1 MSQEILV
8 IVLPVFALIGLG
20 YAFARTGILKE
31 SSGDALGQFV
41 YIVGIPALL
50 FKTLAV
56 VQLGDQSPWR
66 LWLAYFSGVAIA
78 WFISGLMIR
87 KVFGRDARAG
97 VIGGISSVFSN
108 SAMVG
113 LPLISSV
120 YGEAGQV
127 PLLIILSVH
136 LPAMTIAM
144 ALLMERAA
152 AKDGMAEK
160 PEIPALLISVCKNL
174 ATNPIILAI
183 GSAVVWRT
191 FSLPVSGVFADVLG
205 RLASAALPVALL
217 SLGTSMVRYGIR
229 GNVLPGVLLSF
240 VKIAVMPALV
250 FSLSAY
256 VFQLPP
262 LWTAV
267 ATLTAACPTGINVYI
282 FANRYGTG
290 HAMSANSITLT
301 TIAAVVSTGIWVY
314 LLDLWQMG

>member
-1 MSQEILV
+1 MSQEILA

-20 YAFARTGILKE
+20 YALARTGILKE
-31 SSGDALGQFV
+31 TIGDSLGQFV
-41 YIVGIPALL
+41 FVVGIPALL

-66 LWLAYFSGVAIA
+66 LWAAYFSGVAIA
-78 WFISGLMIR
+78 WTLSTLMIR

-97 VIGGISSVFSN
+97 VIGGIASVFSN

-120 YGEAGQV
+120 YGEDGLV

-136 LPAMTIAM
+136 LPVMTVAM
-144 ALLMERAA
+144 AILMERAA

-160 PEIPALLISVCKNL
+160 PQIFALIMNVCKTL
-174 ATNPIILAI
+174 AANPIILAI
-183 GSAVVWRT
+183 GAAVVWRT
-191 FSLPVSGVFADVLG
+191 LSLPVTGVFADVLG

-217 SLGTSMVRYGIR
+217 SLGMSMVRYGVR
-229 GNVLPGVLLSF
+229 GNVLPGILLSL
-240 VKIAVMPALV
+240 VKIAGMPALV
-250 FSLSAY
+250 FCLSAY
-256 VFQLPP
+256 VFHLPP

-267 ATLTAACPTGINVYI
+267 ATLTAACPTGVNVYI
-282 FANRYGTG
+282 FASRYGTG

-301 TIAAVVSTGIWVY
+301 TMAAVVSTGIWAY
-314 LLDLWQMG
+314 LLDIWRMG